1 MMKFAAGIIA
11 LTALVAVAEG
21 SINLTSS
28 AFPVSS
34 LFSQDA
40 PILTPGTVRST
51 VGLHRTMPLS
61 SVTYSTQTTSTSSK
75 SKSKSS
81 DTSTSFTSTVTL
93 FPPWVSSS
101 LLSSVSTDDPF
112 DQTASPPPPSGH
124 ETSSSS
130 SSTSSYPHADTTA
143 SVTLDYPTQ
152 PLVFTSK
159 SLSDIPAPYEGSYR
173 SIS

>member
-11 LTALVAVAEG
+11 LTALVAAAEG

-75 SKSKSS
+75 GKSESS

-112 DQTASPPPPSGH
+112 DQTASPPPASGS
-124 ETSSSS
+124 ETSS

-152 PLVFTSK
+152 PIVFTSK
-159 SLSDIPAPYEGSYR
+159 SLSDIPALHERTYR
-173 SIS
+173 STS

>member
-40 PILTPGTVRST
+40 PILTPGTFRST

-75 SKSKSS
+75 GKSESS

-112 DQTASPPPPSGH
+112 DQTASPPPASGS
-124 ETSSSS
+124 ETSS

-152 PLVFTSK
+152 PIVFTSK
-159 SLSDIPAPYEGSYR
+159 SLSDIPALHERTYR
-173 SIS
+173 STS